1 MFYKLR
7 LDKLSKPLLALAR
20 ALGDLGQAVLEKLP
34 RQSNLNMGF
43 LRGQVKTIGTGLL
56 RLGPMAAAQLRS
68 LRQYVDELRGA
79 GADAGYAGGAA
90 PGAQGSGP
98 GTGWRSGTAR
108 AAASATSAAS
118 ATTTDYSA
126 FYSGDAAHMVHR
138 AHDTGGGSG
147 GGMGGGGMGGA
158 GGGGAGDLWQP
169 RPWPEKKAD

>member
-20 ALGDLGQAVLEKLP
+20 VLGDLGQAVLEKLP

-79 GADAGYAGGAA
+79 GAGADYAGGAA
-90 PGAQGSGP
+90 PGAQGTGP
-98 GTGWRSGTAR
+98 GTGWGAAEPS
-108 AAASATSAAS
+108 AASTAS

-147 GGMGGGGMGGA
+147 GGLGGGGMGGA

>member
-98 GTGWRSGTAR
+98 GTGWGAAEP

-147 GGMGGGGMGGA
+147 GGLGGGGMGGA

>member
-20 ALGDLGQAVLEKLP
+20 VLGDLGQAVLEKLP

-90 PGAQGSGP
+90 PGAQGTGP
-98 GTGWRSGTAR
+98 GTGWGAAEPS
-108 AAASATSAAS
+108 AASSAS

-147 GGMGGGGMGGA
+147 GGLGGGGMGGA